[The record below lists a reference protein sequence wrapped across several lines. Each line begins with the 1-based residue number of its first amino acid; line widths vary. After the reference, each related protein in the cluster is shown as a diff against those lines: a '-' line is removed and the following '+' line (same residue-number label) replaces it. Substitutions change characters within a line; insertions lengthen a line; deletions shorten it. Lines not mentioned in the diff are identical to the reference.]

1 MNFRKHALSTAA
13 LIALVGATAPV
24 AAQTTDFTWYGRIDL
39 GLENNR
45 VNNVTRTMVNNYA
58 SRLGI
63 KGEHKFNDALSGIF
77 QVETGV
83 APDDTAQSKAFAN
96 RNSFLGLKSTV
107 AGQFIVGTHDMPLK
121 SLEGTTG
128 VMWGQ
133 GDLVEILVHG
143 KGTKAGVGSTFAN
156 VHTRQTNVLLYTS
169 PKFANAVVAK
179 LAFSPDEGKTS
190 AAGANGALNKSVF
203 GASVEYNDGT
213 FNAGLATQTAKQF
226 NGALAT
232 TGATPS
238 AFVPGLDMKA
248 TKLTFGA
255 KMGDWS
261 AGAAFSKLDNGAG
274 RKTSNV
280 VVTGTYALGTT
291 TLKGSFGKS
300 GESASGANDS
310 IKGLSLQAD
319 YALDKQTTLYG
330 SVARLSNDTGAKAT
344 FVGSDNFPA
353 VATGGNDPRI
363 LGVGIRY
370 VF

>member
-1 MNFRKHALSTAA
+1 MNFRKHALSAAA
-13 LIALVGATAPV
+13 LIALVGAAAPATV
-24 AAQTTDFTWYGRIDL
+24 AAQSTDFTWYGRIDL
-39 GLENNR
+39 GLENSR

-83 APDDTAQSKAFAN
+83 APDDTAQSKTFAN
-96 RNSFLGLKSTV
+96 RNSFLGLKSAV

-133 GDLVEILVHG
+133 GDLAEILVHG
-143 KGTKAGVGSTFAN
+143 KGTKAAVGSTFSD
-156 VHTRQTNVLLYTS
+156 VHTRQKNVLLYTS

-179 LAFSPDEGKTS
+179 LAFSPDEGKTP

-203 GASVEYNDGT
+203 GASIEYNDGT
-213 FNAGLATQTAKQF
+213 FNAGLATQTMKQF
-226 NGALAT
+226 NGALAAGT
-232 TGATPS
+232 T

-261 AGAAFSKLDNGAG
+261 AGAALSKLDNGAG

-300 GESASGANDS
+300 GESASGANDG
-310 IKGLSLQAD
+310 IKGLALQAD

-330 SVARLSNDTGAKAT
+330 SVARLSNDANAKAT